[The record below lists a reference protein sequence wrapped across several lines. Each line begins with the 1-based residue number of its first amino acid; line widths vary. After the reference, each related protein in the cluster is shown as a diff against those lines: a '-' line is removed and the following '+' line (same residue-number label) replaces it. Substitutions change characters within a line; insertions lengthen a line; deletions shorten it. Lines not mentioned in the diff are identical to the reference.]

1 MLSQHQY
8 DPTDAAER
16 CGGRSRMNKETKK
29 PRRGGNNSWIPGFLI
44 PILSGAAHAT
54 LVPSVSIRG
63 FFNVWSLLC
72 FIAVLFVLSTSVAAP
87 LMQTNHWRV
96 FTKADGLPENPCV
109 SISVSP
115 GGNILV
121 RHSKSAAI
129 SVFDGYEFASVAA
142 PGTNRG
148 RIYESPG
155 GQLWTVTREGLL
167 EFREGE
173 WSPHLVPQIAAHF
186 RAGRTNEVRLQPIRQ
201 GRVTISLPEQTL
213 LLDASDPEHPQIES
227 LASPGSAGL
236 WLAGSAEREASTRPP
251 EASAPGAAACLPELF
266 SVRRVFDQQSEP
278 GGATWFATSDG
289 LFRQT
294 RELWQATE
302 SHGSEGWSSSF
313 SLSGNTLKRELQ
325 RADSEIGAPSD
336 VPDGIKSLTKWKT
349 RLTAKNGD
357 IWLGGANEI
366 AWRHQNVWGIFS
378 STNLI
383 GPEQIF
389 AFAESPDG
397 RIWCGTPHSVWEFD
411 GKNWLILRSGFGR
424 VNALHCS
431 RDGTLWV
438 ATTDG
443 MFRFAQGAWFANGTE
458 DGLPATDVRQIHED
472 AAGNIF
478 VETTRGWSAFHPDAD
493 TDAPRTHIVSTPAS
507 DARFR
512 EGDVVTLTF
521 RGRDKWKQTSSSRL
535 LFSYRL
541 DEREWSPFQE
551 LNDISF
557 VDLALGKHYFQVRSL
572 DRAGNIDPKPARLEF
587 TIVVPWYRETRLV
600 LILAIALV
608 VAVFFAALAFNRH
621 HKLQRSYAEVE
632 RQIAERT
639 RELEL
644 ANRELLHSQKMNA
657 LGSLAA
663 GIAHDFNNILS
674 IIKGSAQIIEDN
686 ADKPDKIRT
695 RVDRI
700 KTVVQQG
707 AEVVDA
713 MLGFSRSTDAP
724 PAPCDLN
731 AVVDETRKL
740 LGDRFL
746 REVEVF
752 FERGEK
758 LPEVSVPRD
767 FVQQILLNFIFNAAE
782 AMSSRKQITLTT
794 QLTAKLTAELF
805 LTPVAAE
812 NYILISVRD
821 CGSGI
826 APEIKSRI
834 FEPFFTTKSLSTKR
848 GTGLGLS
855 MVYELA
861 KKMDAGLAVESVVG
875 HGSTFTLILPTQPHQ
890 KQNSTTDGHG

>member
-1 MLSQHQY
+1 M
-8 DPTDAAER
+8 
-16 CGGRSRMNKETKK
+16 
-29 PRRGGNNSWIPGFLI
+29 
-44 PILSGAAHAT
+44 
-54 LVPSVSIRG
+54 SIRG
-63 FFNVWSLLC
+63 YFNVWLPFYFFAALL
-72 FIAVLFVLSTSVAAP
+72 AVSTSMAAP
-87 LMQTNHWRV
+87 LLQTNHWRT
-96 FTKADGLPENPCV
+96 FTKADGLSENACV
-109 SISVSP
+109 FVSVSAS
-115 GGNILV
+115 GDILV
-121 RHSKSAAI
+121 RHAKSAAI
-129 SVFDGYEFASVAA
+129 SIFDGYEFTSVAA

-167 EFREGE
+167 EFHDGE
-173 WSPHLVPQIAAHF
+173 WSPHPVPQIAAHF
-186 RAGRTNEVRLQPIRQ
+186 RAGRTNEVRLTPVRQ
-201 GRVTISLPEQTL
+201 GRVMIFLPDETL
-213 LLDASDPEHPQIES
+213 QLDASDPDKPQIES
-227 LASPGSAGL
+227 LPH
-236 WLAGSAEREASTRPP
+236 TNQT
-251 EASAPGAAACLPELF
+251 ASAITSVLLPENF
-266 SVRRVFDQQSEP
+266 SVRRLFDQQSEP
-278 GGATWFATSDG
+278 GGAAWFATSDG

-294 RELWQATE
+294 RELWQTTIE
-302 SHGSEGWSSSF
+302 SGF
-313 SLSGNTLKRELQ
+313 QSGEKNM
-325 RADSEIGAPSD
+325 D
-336 VPDGIKSLTKWKT
+336 VSKVMGNSAAYPPGKWKSF
-349 RLTAKNGD
+349 LTAKNGD
-357 IWLGGANEI
+357 IWLGGDNQI
-366 AWRHQNVWGIFS
+366 AWRHQNVWGVFS
-378 STNLI
+378 STNRI
-383 GPEQIF
+383 GPEEIF

-411 GKNWLILRSGFGR
+411 GKNWLILRSGFER

-438 ATTDG
+438 ATSDG
-443 MFRFAQGAWFANGTE
+443 VFRFTQGAWIANGTE
-458 DGLPATDVRQIHED
+458 DGLAAMDIREIHED
-472 AAGNIF
+472 GAGNISI
-478 VETTRGWSAFHPDAD
+478 ETTLGWIAFHPDAD
-493 TDAPRTHIVSTPAS
+493 TDAPRTHIVSAPDS
-507 DARFR
+507 NSRFR

-521 RGRDKWKQTSSSRL
+521 RGRDKWKQTSSARL
-535 LFSYRL
+535 IFSYRL

-551 LNDISF
+551 LNEISF
-557 VDLALGKHYFQVRSL
+557 VDLALGKHYFQVRSM

-600 LILAIALV
+600 LILTVALGVAI
-608 VAVFFAALAFNRH
+608 FFAALAFNRH

-639 RELEL
+639 RELEI

-746 REVEVF
+746 REVEVR

-782 AMSSRKQITLTT
+782 AMASKKRIILTT
-794 QLTAKLTAELF
+794 QLTAKLPPELF
-805 LTPVAAE
+805 LTPAAAAD
-812 NYILISVRD
+812 YILVSVRD
-821 CGSGI
+821 CGGGI

-875 HGSTFTLILPTQPHQ
+875 QGSTFTLILPVKPD
-890 KQNSTTDGHG
+890 QNLTTDGRG

>member
-1 MLSQHQY
+1 MKYRVMLLSFVV
-8 DPTDAAER
+8 A
-16 CGGRSRMNKETKK
+16 
-29 PRRGGNNSWIPGFLI
+29 LI
-44 PILSGAAHAT
+44 A
-54 LVPSVSIRG
+54 
-63 FFNVWSLLC
+63 
-72 FIAVLFVLSTSVAAP
+72 LSTSHVIA
-87 LMQTNHWRV
+87 QTNHWRT
-96 FTKADGLPENPCV
+96 FTKTDGLPENSCV
-109 SISVSP
+109 SVSVSAS
-115 GGNILV
+115 GNILL
-121 RHSKSAAI
+121 RHAKSPAVT
-129 SVFDGYEFASVAA
+129 VFDGYEFTSVPA

-155 GQLWTVTREGLL
+155 GQLWTVTRGGLL
-167 EFREGE
+167 EFRDGE
-173 WSPHLVPQIAAHF
+173 WSPHLVPQIATHF
-186 RAGRTNEVRLQPIRQ
+186 RDGRTNEIRLAPIRQ
-201 GRVTISLPEQTL
+201 GRVMIFLPDETL
-213 LLDASDPEHPQIES
+213 QLDASDPEKPQIES
-227 LASPGSAGL
+227 RAHTN
-236 WLAGSAEREASTRPP
+236 RI
-251 EASAPGAAACLPELF
+251 ASAITSLLLPENF
-266 SVRRVFDQQSEP
+266 SVRRIFDQQTELS
-278 GGATWFATSDG
+278 GATWFATSDG

-294 RELWQATE
+294 RELWQAAIQPGFQLGGKIDGVSKALE
-302 SHGSEGWSSSF
+302 KSEAYPPG
-313 SLSGNTLKRELQ
+313 
-325 RADSEIGAPSD
+325 
-336 VPDGIKSLTKWKT
+336 KWKSF
-349 RLTAKNGD
+349 LTAKNGD
-357 IWLGGANEI
+357 IWLGGDNQI
-366 AWRHQNVWGIFS
+366 AWRHQNIWGIFS
-378 STNLI
+378 STNRI
-383 GPEQIF
+383 GPEEIF
-389 AFAESPDG
+389 TFAESPDG
-397 RIWCGTPHSVWEFD
+397 RIWCGTPQSIWEFD
-411 GKNWLILRSGFGR
+411 GKNWLILRSGFER

-438 ATTDG
+438 ATSDG
-443 MFRFAQGAWFANGTE
+443 VFRFTQGAWIANGTE
-458 DGLPATDVRQIHED
+458 DGLAAMDIRAFHED
-472 AAGNIF
+472 AAGNIS
-478 VETTRGWSAFHPDAD
+478 VETTLGWSAFHPETD
-493 TDAPRTHIVSTPAS
+493 TDAPRTQIISAPEGDS
-507 DARFR
+507 RFR
-512 EGDVVTLTF
+512 VGDVVTLRF
-521 RGRDKWKQTSSSRL
+521 RSRDKWKQTSSARL

-551 LNDISF
+551 LNEISF

-600 LILAIALV
+600 IILAVALG
-608 VAVFFAALAFNRH
+608 VAIFFAALAFNRH
-621 HKLQRSYAEVE
+621 HKLQRSYADVE

-731 AVVDETRKL
+731 SVVDETRKL

-746 REVEVF
+746 REIEVR

-758 LPEVSVPRD
+758 LPEVSVARD

-782 AMSSRKQITLTT
+782 AMSEKKQITLNTQITT
-794 QLTAKLTAELF
+794 ELPPELF
-805 LTPVAAE
+805 LTPTPAT
-812 NYILISVRD
+812 NYILVSVQD

-834 FEPFFTTKSLSTKR
+834 FEPFFTTKALSTKR

-875 HGSTFTLILPTQPHQ
+875 KGSTFTLILPVRET
-890 KQNSTTDGHG
+890 KSTP